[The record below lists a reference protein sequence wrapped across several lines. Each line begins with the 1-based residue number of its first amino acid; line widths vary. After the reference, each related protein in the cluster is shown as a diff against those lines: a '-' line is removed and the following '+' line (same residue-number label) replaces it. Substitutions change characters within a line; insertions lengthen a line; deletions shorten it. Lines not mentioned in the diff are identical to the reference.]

1 MDRRMTAI
9 WFLLFCLYFS
19 SSRFSL
25 DGYELEY
32 VLSAMNV
39 YHGNGPSLAR
49 GFTGCPGIWPTD
61 GDLPV
66 YPRQNLLQT
75 YLSVPFYAAGALLF
89 GEAPTRTDGEAYWKL
104 PWGPVVTVSL
114 LNPMLAA
121 FLAILVAWVAKET
134 GLPAPYHYVLAV
146 LYGITSMN
154 WHYGTLGMEVLQ
166 TAVVLSATG
175 CAIKYNRSG
184 KNKWLLL
191 ATLTLLLIPN
201 CKKMTVIFLV
211 PIIGY
216 LLWSLDQRYHRL
228 TRSAIVLISLASGAG
243 ILVMAGS
250 MLGRFHADPN
260 LFPHL
265 LKVYL
270 SGGHPAIDLLF
281 GLTLSPGEGILIFNP
296 LILFALA
303 AWPEF
308 HRSYR
313 SESFLFIS
321 ITAVLSC
328 TLLFIPY
335 VLIDEEWGPR
345 YLFLLLPLIYISGSR
360 GLLAVRSGAR
370 RNFFI
375 LLLIISILLQWL
387 SSMFLGYMILNFPL
401 AMGVSDYSICV
412 YKPSVSQI
420 WLAATCFISHLNS
433 LVTGD
438 SLIITYREYARY
450 TGLGGESRVLIGD
463 LSGFDYPS
471 GGFFIVRWVLAE
483 KGIMVVSPLITLIL
497 KICVDGFILGM
508 LAVIVRN
515 CLKTRPATGLIS
527 APV

>member
-1 MDRRMTAI
+1 
-9 WFLLFCLYFS
+9 
-19 SSRFSL
+19 
-25 DGYELEY
+25 
-32 VLSAMNV
+32 MNV

-49 GFTGCPGIWPTD
+49 GFNGCPGIWPTD
-61 GDLPV
+61 GEIPV

-89 GEAPTRTDGEAYWKL
+89 GEAPTRADGDGYWKL

-134 GLPAPYHYVLAV
+134 GLPAPNHYILAV

-166 TAVVLSATG
+166 TAVVLSAAG

-201 CKKMTVIFLV
+201 CKKITVIFLI

-216 LLWSLDQRYHRL
+216 LLWSLEKRHHRL
-228 TRSAIVLISLASGAG
+228 TRSAIFLLSIASGAG
-243 ILVMAGS
+243 ILMMVGS
-250 MLGRFHADPN
+250 MINRFHSDPD

-265 LKVYL
+265 LKVFL
-270 SGGHPAIDLLF
+270 SGGHPLTDLLF
-281 GLTLSPGEGILIFNP
+281 GLTLSPGEGILVFNP
-296 LILFALA
+296 LIVFALA

-308 HRSYR
+308 HRMCR
-313 SESFLFIS
+313 SESTLFLS
-321 ITAVLSC
+321 IAAVLC
-328 TLLFIPY
+328 CALLIIPY

-345 YLFLLLPLIYISGSR
+345 YLFILLPFIYIGGSR
-360 GLLAVRSGAR
+360 GLLAVRSGNR
-370 RNFFI
+370 KKFFI

-387 SSMFLGYMILNFPL
+387 SSMFLGFKVLDLPL
-401 AMGVSDYSICV
+401 AMGVSDYLSCV
-412 YKPSVSQI
+412 YTPSVSQI
-420 WLAATCFISHLNS
+420 RMAATCFVSHLNF
-433 LVTGD
+433 LVTGK
-438 SLIITYREYARY
+438 SLVISHREYLRY
-450 TGLGGESRVLIGD
+450 TGLGGESRLLTGD
-463 LSGFDYPS
+463 LSGFDHPA
-471 GGFFIVRWVLAE
+471 GGFFTVRWVMSE
-483 KGIMVVSPLITLIL
+483 QGINFMSPRMILLL
-497 KICVDGFILGM
+497 KICFDGVLLAM
-508 LAVIVRN
+508 LALIMRS
-515 CLKTRPATGLIS
+515 CFRTRQVTGLIS